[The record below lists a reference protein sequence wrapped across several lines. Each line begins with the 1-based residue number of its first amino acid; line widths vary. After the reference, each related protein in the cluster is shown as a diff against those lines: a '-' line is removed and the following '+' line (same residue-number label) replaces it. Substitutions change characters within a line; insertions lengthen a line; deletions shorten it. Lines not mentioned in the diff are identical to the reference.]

1 MRLAATVHL
10 AASLL
15 ALCCA
20 AGCSEAPPTHAST
33 AAEAEVHATA
43 LERWVHPSGLV
54 SFVLPAGWAVAKAT
68 NELVAIDPAVSSEPG
83 FVGSISIAFAQL
95 APDERG
101 LPLESLHAVYER
113 GLHASL
119 PKQGI
124 AILGREGDAEVVGPG
139 AIRGRWKARSE
150 LGPLLLDTVIHAE
163 DGCYATVDLMCLDS
177 ARSRFAAGMD
187 LLATGLALDAAAIRR
202 VALEAR
208 PSTPD
213 ICADYELAQAVW
225 QAEEER
231 YSAEIEYWQRMQGNF
246 PGNDLPMPADKDMQL
261 YLRAENLRL
270 RCAAARQATGG
281 R

>member
-1 MRLAATVHL
+1 MRLSQAFQL
-10 AASLL
+10 ASLL
-15 ALCCA
+15 LLPLCA
-20 AGCSEAPPTHAST
+20 SGCGEASEARIPA
-33 AAEAEVHATA
+33 AAEAEARA
-43 LERWVHPSGLV
+43 NGLETWVHPRGGV
-54 SFVLPAGWAVAKAT
+54 SFVLPAGWKVAEAT
-68 NELVAIDPAVSSEPG
+68 DELVALDPGLAPEAARE
-83 FVGSISIAFAQL
+83 GSVRIAFAPL
-95 APDERG
+95 APGELG
-101 LPLESLHAVYER
+101 LSLEVLHAVYER

-150 LGPLLLDTVIHAE
+150 LGPLLLDTVIHVK
-163 DGCYATVDLMCLDS
+163 DGCYATIDLMCLES
-177 ARSRFAAGMD
+177 ARSRFASGMD
-187 LLATGLALDAAAIRR
+187 VLARGLALDPAAIRR

-261 YLRAENLRL
+261 YMRAENLRL
-270 RCAAARQATGG
+270 RCAAARQAAGG

>member
-1 MRLAATVHL
+1 MRLSQAFQL
-10 AASLL
+10 ASLL
-15 ALCCA
+15 LLPLCA
-20 AGCSEAPPTHAST
+20 SGCGEASEARIPA

-54 SFVLPAGWAVAKAT
+54 SFVLPAGWTVAKAT
-68 NELVAIDPAVSSEPG
+68 NSLVAIDPAVSSEPG

-95 APDERG
+95 APDEQG
-101 LPLESLHAVYER
+101 LPLEGLHAVYER
-113 GLHASL
+113 GLMASL

-139 AIRGRWKARSE
+139 AIRGRWKAGSE
-150 LGPLLLDTVIHAE
+150 LGPLLLDTVVHAK
-163 DGCYATVDLMCLDS
+163 DGCYATIDLMCLES
-177 ARSRFAAGMD
+177 ARSRFASGMD
-187 LLATGLALDAAAIRR
+187 VLARGLALDPAAIRR

-261 YLRAENLRL
+261 YMRAENLRL
-270 RCAAARQATGG
+270 RCAAARQAAGD